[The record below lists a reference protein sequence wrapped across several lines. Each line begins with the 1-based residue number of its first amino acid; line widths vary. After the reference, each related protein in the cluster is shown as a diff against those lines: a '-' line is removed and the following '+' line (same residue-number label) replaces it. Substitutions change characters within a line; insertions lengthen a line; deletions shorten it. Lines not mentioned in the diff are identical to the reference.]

1 MSMRK
6 RLTGF
11 LTVTFFLLFSYTS
24 QAFEGRSSK
33 HVLGNGLTV
42 LMTEMPSSPVVSVY
56 ALVKA
61 GSATEG
67 EYLGTGISH
76 FLEHMLFK
84 GTHGRGVGEFAAKIQ
99 AVGGEINA
107 ATGEDYTIYTI
118 TVPFEQFDAALD
130 IFVDMLIHATMEP
143 EEVERERNVIISEM
157 KMHDD

>member
-1 MSMRK
+1 MR
-6 RLTGF
+6 RILSHF
-11 LTVTFFLLFSYTS
+11 FIITFYLFFPCSAP
-24 QAFEGRSSK
+24 AFEGRSSK
-33 HVLGNGLTV
+33 HILDNGLTV
-42 LMTEMPSSPVVSVY
+42 LIREMPSSPVVSVY
-56 ALVKA
+56 ALVKT

-84 GTHGRGVGEFAAKIQ
+84 GTHGRGVGEIAAKIQ

-107 ATGEDYTIYTI
+107 ATGKDYTIYTI
-118 TVPFEQFDAALD
+118 TVPFEQFDTALD
-130 IFVDMLIHATMEP
+130 ILADMLMHATMEP